1 VWKEWIENASL
12 NFMLRSHENGQYN
25 YNYMQVLPSVSIV
38 VVMDAKF
45 PSLSIAG
52 RL

>member
-1 VWKEWIENASL
+1 
-12 NFMLRSHENGQYN
+12 
-25 YNYMQVLPSVSIV
+25 MQVLPSVSIV

-52 RL
+52 RLWMPIRNFVPNGVSSSV